1 MITLQEEIRQ
11 LKTEREAIILAHN
24 YTSAEVQDVADYV
37 GDSLELARKAAE
49 CNAKVIVFCGVRFM
63 AETAKL
69 LSPDSIVIHPNPHS
83 LCPMAAM
90 VDPDEL
96 LKFRKENPRTT
107 VIAYVNTTAET
118 KTVVDICCT
127 SGNAEQIVG
136 RYPPEQDILFVP
148 DQNLGANLNKKLGRN
163 MRLWP
168 GFCTTHNKVM
178 PEHILA
184 AKAEHPEA
192 VVLVHPECKP
202 AVVELADYAMSTG
215 QMLDYVRNSL
225 WNEFIIGTESGI
237 IHRMQLENPN
247 KKFYE
252 LDPPLVC
259 PNMKKITLE
268 NIRDSMVNMDNL
280 VEFVDDE
287 YMQSAVVPI
296 RHMLGEHP

>member
-1 MITLQEEIRQ
+1 MTLQEEIQQ
-11 LKTEREAIILAHN
+11 LKIENSAIILAHN
-24 YTSAEVQDVADYV
+24 YTLPEVQDIADYV
-37 GDSLELARKAAE
+37 GDSLELAKKAAA
-49 CNAKVIVFCGVRFM
+49 CRAPVIVFCGVRFM

-69 LSPDSIVIHPNPHS
+69 LAPNSTVLHPNPHS

-96 LKFRKENPRTT
+96 LKFRKENPRVT

-118 KTVVDICCT
+118 KTMVDICCT
-127 SGNAEQIVG
+127 SGNAEKIVG
-136 RYPPEQDILFVP
+136 KFPPDQDILFVP
-148 DQNLGANLNKKLGRN
+148 DQNLGANLNAKLGRK

-178 PEHILA
+178 PEHIIA
-184 AKAEHPEA
+184 AREKHPDA

-225 WNEFIIGTESGI
+225 WKEFIIGTESGI
-237 IHRMQLENPN
+237 IHRMQLENPG
-247 KKFYE
+247 KSFYE

-268 NIRDSMVNMDNL
+268 NIRDCLADMSNE
-280 VEFVDDE
+280 VELLPDIMTD
-287 YMQSAVVPI
+287 AAVPI
-296 RHMLGEHP
+296 EHMLATK